1 LDVSAVATVI
11 GVGFAVLS
19 GVIAMLTRVVKD
31 QQRQTDQI
39 KAIAKKTQEIAQTVN
54 HNQEQTDKRVRYLE
68 ENFWRRR

>member
-1 LDVSAVATVI
+1 MVAAI

-19 GVIAMLTRVVKD
+19 GVIAMLVRVVKD
-31 QQRQTDQI
+31 QQAQTDKI
-39 KAIAKKTQEIAQTVN
+39 TTVAKQTQELTRTVN